1 MFHNRRKDQ
10 LQVLYADGQGR
21 WLWDKRLEPGRF
33 CIPPAACAASAL
45 DARGFSLLLEGLDVA
60 LAEQAPRRAMRTVAY
75 EKDLPLRA
83 IGVQLPAWNAW

>member
-10 LQVLYADGQGR
+10 LKVLYADGQGR

-33 CIPPAACAASAL
+33 CIPAAACAAIAL
-45 DARGFSLLLEGLDVA
+45 DARRFSLLLEGLDVA
-60 LAEQAPRRAMRTVAY
+60 LAAQAPRRAMRAVAY

-83 IGVQLPAWNAW
+83 IGVQMPAWNAW